1 MEKIKVIDEIMG
13 SGKTSRA
20 IDRMKTYISDGIKFI
35 YVTPFIKETE
45 RIQNAV
51 GTSFVYTPDNKHC
64 KVKQTLKGD
73 ENDFY
78 LDTSFT
84 HLNKRGHFLKMVSE
98 GKNIATTHSLFTSLD
113 VNDYKVFKDYILIL
127 DEVIDPLKIV
137 NFGKQDI
144 LIMNESNLIS
154 VDNDSKVTFLKD
166 DYTDKAFREVK
177 EMCRNSDVHFLDGY
191 FFVWVFPV
199 EIFNSFKE
207 IQILTYMFEGSFLSA
222 YFKLYKIKYN
232 IEKLDDLEKRK
243 EIKELLN
250 IYEGKANDIGNHKT
264 ALSASWYSSRSSDQF
279 KSQSKS
285 TSNIFT
291 RAFNSK
297 SKNNGYTTFKK
308 YEPKIKGGGYSK
320 GFIVLNSRATNEY
333 ASIHSMAYL
342 VNRFHS
348 PQSVNF
354 FKYRGVVLNQELW
367 ALSEMIQWIWRGAIR
382 NNEPMNLYIPSKRM
396 RELLIDWLNSE
407 EN

>member
-1 MEKIKVIDEIMG
+1 M
-13 SGKTSRA
+13 
-20 IDRMKTYISDGIKFI
+20 
-35 YVTPFIKETE
+35 
-45 RIQNAV
+45 
-51 GTSFVYTPDNKHC
+51 
-64 KVKQTLKGD
+64 
-73 ENDFY
+73 
-78 LDTSFT
+78 
-84 HLNKRGHFLKMVSE
+84 
-98 GKNIATTHSLFTSLD
+98 
-113 VNDYKVFKDYILIL
+113 
-127 DEVIDPLKIV
+127 
-137 NFGKQDI
+137 
-144 LIMNESNLIS
+144 
-154 VDNDSKVTFLKD
+154 
-166 DYTDKAFREVK
+166 
-177 EMCRNSDVHFLDGY
+177 
-191 FFVWVFPV
+191 
-199 EIFNSFKE
+199 
-207 IQILTYMFEGSFLSA
+207 
-222 YFKLYKIKYN
+222 
-232 IEKLDDLEKRK
+232 
-243 EIKELLN
+243 LN
-250 IYEGKANDIGNHKT
+250 IYEGKANDIGNHKS

>member
-1 MEKIKVIDEIMG
+1 MIKIRVIDEIMG
-13 SGKTSRA
+13 SGKTTRA
-20 IDRMKTYISDGIKFI
+20 IKRMKDYLESGAKFI
-35 YVTPFIKETE
+35 YVTPYLKETE
-45 RIQNAV
+45 RIQEALGSNKV
-51 GTSFVYTPDNKHC
+51 FTPDNNHYD
-64 KVKQTLKGD
+64 VNQELMGNED
-73 ENDFY
+73 DFY

-127 DEVIDPLKIV
+127 DEVIDPIKIV

-166 DYTDKAFREVK
+166 DYKDKAFREVK

-199 EIFNSFKE
+199 EIFTSFKE
-207 IQILTYMFEGSFLSA
+207 TQILTYMFEGSFLSA
-222 YFKLYKIKYN
+222 YFKLYRIKYN

-250 IYEGKANDIGNHKT
+250 IYEGKANDIGNHKS
-264 ALSASWYSSRSSDQF
+264 ALSVSWYNIRSNAQF
-279 KSQSKS
+279 KSLSKA

-291 RAFNSK
+291 RVFNSK

-320 GFIVLNSRATNEY
+320 GFVVLNSRATNEY

-342 VNRFHS
+342 VNRFHA

-367 ALSEMIQWIWRGAIR
+367 ALSEMIQWVWRGAIR

-396 RELLIDWLNSE
+396 RVLFIDWLNSE